1 MTNNR
6 EKLVTRWENADT
18 SGKQLIFN
26 VIECAVAFGDPFY
39 NEMQELL
46 DKGDKDGMRAAIE
59 KWTALIREGATA

>member
-6 EKLVTRWENADT
+6 EKLVTRWENADA